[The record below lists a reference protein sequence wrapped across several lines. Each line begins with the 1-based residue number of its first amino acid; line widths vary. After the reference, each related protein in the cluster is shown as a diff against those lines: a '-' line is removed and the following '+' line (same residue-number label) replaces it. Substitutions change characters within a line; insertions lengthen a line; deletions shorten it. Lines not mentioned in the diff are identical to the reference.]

1 MASSPRIAIIG
12 GGPAGLTLG
21 LLLHKHNIPFTIF
34 ERRSKPTPS
43 DLANP
48 SGSLDLHDE
57 SGLAAL
63 KECGI
68 YEDFLKLTGECSE
81 AQKVA
86 DKDGTIIYADKG
98 ELSER
103 PEISRH
109 ALTSLITENLPE
121 ESIKYEHKLF
131 AVSRSTNSNSD
142 TKVELDFG
150 AQGKE
155 TFSLVIG
162 ADGAW
167 SRVRNALTDTKP
179 YYTGTQVIT
188 ATIPNITKTY
198 PHLSSLV
205 GQGSFSALAY
215 RHGVMSQRGSG
226 DSARIYIF
234 LSLPEQEDYAKTSGW
249 ESADFKS
256 AKNQLLTDSKLL
268 GLFGEKIKELV
279 SVACDEEAK
288 IASSSS
294 TTSTTST
301 NTNTDPDSISTP
313 NPSTST
319 STSTSTESP
328 TEPKSGPIPMKPLY
342 TLPPNTSF
350 AHDPTASTT
359 AIGDAAHLMPPWAG
373 EGVNLA
379 MWDSLLLSHAIV
391 KAFEQSQ
398 SQDQSQDTSFRTA
411 FDPLLSAFET
421 EMFMR
426 AGEKAEETVGN
437 GQMLFGEDGAKAFK
451 EFFESVYGPWSGDD
465 A

>member
-21 LLLHKHNIPFTIF
+21 LLLHKNNISFTIF
-34 ERRSKPTPS
+34 ERRPKPTAS
-43 DLANP
+43 ELARP
-48 SGSLDLHDE
+48 SGLLDLHDE

-81 AQKVA
+81 VQKVA
-86 DKDGTIIYADKG
+86 DKDGTIVYADKG
-98 ELSER
+98 ERSER

-109 ALTSLITENLPE
+109 ALTSLLTESLPT

-131 AVSRSTNSNSD
+131 AVSRSTNSNSE
-142 TKVELDFG
+142 TEVELDFG
-150 AQGKE
+150 AQGKQA
-155 TFSLVIG
+155 FSLVIG

-179 YYTGTQVIT
+179 HYTGTQVIT

-215 RHGVMSQRGSG
+215 RHGVTSQRGSR

-234 LSLPEQEDYAKTSGW
+234 LSLPEQEDYAKASGW
-249 ESADFKS
+249 ESADLES
-256 AKNQLLTDSKLL
+256 AKNQLLTDKQLL

-288 IASSSS
+288 MASSNSSSS
-294 TTSTTST
+294 NTTGSA
-301 NTNTDPDSISTP
+301 NTDPDSISTA
-313 NPSTST
+313 NPCSSARTT
-319 STSTSTESP
+319 NGI
-328 TEPKSGPIPMKPLY
+328 KSNPILMKPLY
-342 TLPPNTSF
+342 TLRPNISF
-350 AHDPTASTT
+350 AHDPTASATV
-359 AIGDAAHLMPPWAG
+359 IGDAAHLMPPWAG

-379 MWDSLLLSHAIV
+379 MWDSLLLSHALV
-391 KAFEQSQ
+391 KAF
-398 SQDQSQDTSFRTA
+398 DQSRNQSTSFQTA
-411 FDPLLSAFET
+411 FDPLLSIFET
-421 EMFMR
+421 EMFAR

-451 EFFESVYGPWSGDD
+451 EFFEGVYGPWSGDD